1 MDIVKIE
8 DLEKWRQE
16 HPDAKYVTVDHGEY
30 GYVELTFNYIS
41 PLEYD
46 VKAGVFRFGQYDACG
61 NFHFI
66 DSNGTYHKCL
76 IPKRNRLWRNQYGK
90 I

>member
-8 DLEKWRQE
+8 DFEKWRQE
-16 HPDAKYVTVDHGEY
+16 NPNAKHITVDHGPF

-41 PLEYD
+41 PMVYN
-46 VKAGVFRFGQYDACG
+46 VKAGAFKLGQYDAFG

-66 DSNGTYHKCL
+66 DSEGTYHKCL
-76 IPKRNRLWRNQYGK
+76 TNKKVLWRRLGN
-90 I
+90 